1 MLVGILT
8 RPSEDI
14 VVEGPWMMYRDSTYY
29 LFYSS
34 GWVQTSNYKM
44 EVARS
49 TSIMGKF
56 VKGDVPVIQACF
68 LTSAANRSIGFTITE
83 KAPY

>member
-1 MLVGILT
+1 MCNVLVGILT

-14 VVEGPWMMYRDSTYY
+14 VVEGPWMMYKDSTYY

-56 VKGDVPVIQACF
+56 VKGDTPVIQAC
-68 LTSAANRSIGFTITE
+68 LLPLASPSL
-83 KAPY
+83 

>member
-1 MLVGILT
+1 M
-8 RPSEDI
+8 
-14 VVEGPWMMYRDSTYY
+14 VEGPWMMYRDSTYF

-49 TSIMGKF
+49 TSVMGEF
-56 VKGDVPVIQACF
+56 VKGDVPVIQA
-68 LTSAANRSIGFTITE
+68 
-83 KAPY
+83 

>member
-1 MLVGILT
+1 
-8 RPSEDI
+8 
-14 VVEGPWMMYRDSTYY
+14 MMYKDSTYY

-56 VKGDVPVIQACF
+56 VKGDTPVIQACY
-68 LTSAANRSIGFTITE
+68 LPIVSLV
-83 KAPY
+83 